1 MKLQTFYR
9 RGVRPQKMC
18 VLNAQISGT
27 QNTEADSLFQKISC
41 IFKNPTLDLIAS
53 LINHY
58 MSLYITI
65 KY

>member
-1 MKLQTFYR
+1 MKLQNYYR
-9 RGVRPQKMC
+9 RGVRSQKMC
-18 VLNAQISGT
+18 VSNAQISGT

-41 IFKNPTLDLIAS
+41 IFVNPTLHLFAS
-53 LINHY
+53 HINHY